1 MYSLNRATVLGNA
14 TREAELRTT
23 PNGRSVANFAV
34 ATNRR
39 WTDQSSGEQRE
50 EVQFHEMVTWGKLAE
65 IASQII
71 RKGTKVYVEGRLQT
85 RNWEGQDGARRERT
99 EIIVENLIVLTPKGA
114 APVSDSGFDS
124 QAEPRSTAAE
134 PRSTATSPEKS
145 GPTAPRLKDTPKK
158 KGEEKPAASE
168 DEINLDEI
176 PF

>member
-14 TREAELRTT
+14 TRDPELRTT

-39 WTDQSSGEQRE
+39 WNDQSSGEQRE
-50 EVQFHEMVTWGKLAE
+50 EVQFHEVVTWGKLAE

-99 EIIVENLIVLTPKGA
+99 EIVAENLIILTPKGA
-114 APVSDSGFDS
+114 TPVSDSGLDS
-124 QAEPRSTAAE
+124 QAQPRVASSEESESA
-134 PRSTATSPEKS
+134 
-145 GPTAPRLKDTPKK
+145 APRTKDTPKK